1 LDPDKIATVKSL
13 LAMAA
18 DQEGTEEG
26 DNALDKAMRWMA
38 KYSIDRAMLDAHREG
53 PATSEPVRSIHD
65 LPGGAFS
72 EERAHL
78 ASNIAA
84 ILRVENLV
92 WIIGTGTRKKHCRLA
107 MVGYPEDIDTAVM
120 LIDLIEAQLQRLL
133 RRARRSTLYRDGTAN
148 EKRRLIASII
158 LGWEQRITQRLAEAY
173 RREEQR
179 HQAPGAVVL
188 RRRHDEVAKLAE
200 EVFPP
205 KDDIPPLKETKR
217 AYSEGFEM
225 GRQAANLADLAQTR
239 VDNTPHTRGALN
251 V

>member
-1 LDPDKIATVKSL
+1 IL
-13 LAMAA
+13 
-18 DQEGTEEG
+18 
-26 DNALDKAMRWMA
+26 
-38 KYSIDRAMLDAHREG
+38 HRPG
-53 PATSEPVRSIHD
+53 HARRPPRRPRHQRTRPQHPRP
-65 LPGGAFS
+65 PGGAFS

-158 LGWEQRITQRLAEAY
+158 LGWEQR
-173 RREEQR
+173 
-179 HQAPGAVVL
+179 
-188 RRRHDEVAKLAE
+188 
-200 EVFPP
+200 
-205 KDDIPPLKETKR
+205 
-217 AYSEGFEM
+217 
-225 GRQAANLADLAQTR
+225 
-239 VDNTPHTRGALN
+239 
-251 V
+251 